1 MNIEI
6 YEQGLF
12 AKFDRRNVTGIYV
25 PQHTRQPLV
34 DYIVRGAPK
43 GHFLTAVLS
52 NDLKMAV
59 MKADELNREALH
71 AIVGWIYEWAPSDCW
86 GSKKKYE
93 AWVESGGLVG
103 QAEAAKREEEIKT

>member
-1 MNIEI
+1 MTIEI

-12 AKFDRRNVTGIYV
+12 AKFERETVTGIYV
-25 PQHTRQPLV
+25 PQHTRRPLV
-34 DYIVRGAPK
+34 DYIVRGASK

-52 NDLKMAV
+52 NDLKTAV
-59 MKADELNREALH
+59 MRADDLNREALH
-71 AIVGWIYEWAPSDCW
+71 AIVGWLYEWAPSNCW

-103 QAEAAKREEEIKT
+103 QAKTAKTEEEVKT